1 MAKCL
6 LCDNDTNS
14 DFWKLC
20 KECQEKE
27 NLKEIAFQL
36 FNEICDICGKKTI
49 TVFYSDQKKE
59 D

>member
-1 MAKCL
+1 MKY
-6 LCDNDTNS
+6 
-14 DFWKLC
+14 C

-59 D
+59 DINV